1 MANIALTAPFFEKD
15 LFRQKILLK
24 KQVLTEGIF
33 FLPDT
38 FCVLSYTALSFSS
51 ISGTCL
57 ANILSRRLLVFS
69 TLQIL
74 QDYHLLLKIQK
85 SGLKNRVEAKNGKK
99 IKAVRFALALKTQGL
114 KSRTKIILLFKHF
127 QCLKNMIVF
136 ILYEYVCQPLETK
149 VFLWTTKSHNALSF

>member
-99 IKAVRFALALKTQGL
+99 IKAVRFALNLKTQGL
-114 KSRTKIILLFKHF
+114 KSKSFYSLNTFSVWKIWLF
-127 QCLKNMIVF
+127 
-136 ILYEYVCQPLETK
+136 
-149 VFLWTTKSHNALSF
+149 SFCMSMFASS